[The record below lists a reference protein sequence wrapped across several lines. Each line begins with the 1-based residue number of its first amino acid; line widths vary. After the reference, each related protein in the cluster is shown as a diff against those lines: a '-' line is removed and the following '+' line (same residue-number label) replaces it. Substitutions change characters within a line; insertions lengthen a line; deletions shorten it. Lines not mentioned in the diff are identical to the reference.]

1 MKKIIAIVVLA
12 AMCMVMLTG
21 CNMSMGIGNL
31 SFEKVHVD
39 TYHYSGCFTIN
50 KWHDNESG
58 IEVNTK
64 EAGSMFFSEGTY
76 VLIEDD
82 CPFCGE

>member
-1 MKKIIAIVVLA
+1 MKKIITIVVLA
-12 AMCMVMLTG
+12 VMCMTMLTG

-39 TYHYSGCFTIN
+39 TYHYSGCFTIQ